1 MRISLLRISLLR
13 FFKTFHKNL
22 PYANFGLYISLV
34 RFLGQKVYF
43 ANAILSFLI
52 LLLRLQENL
61 PKFVLANKVNLAYMY
76 VHQLLGN
83 ATFGSW
89 KKSC

>member
-34 RFLGQKVYF
+34 LFLGLKVNF

-61 PKFVLANKVNLAYMY
+61 PKFALANKVSLAYMY
-76 VHQLLGN
+76 I
-83 ATFGSW
+83 
-89 KKSC
+89 CYMY